1 MKESYLTL
9 DFRTTVA
16 KRFPAEAERLNAAF
30 DARLGALRAE
40 YAGAGKEKLMHLERQ
55 IMPGIAAYETFQTVM
70 DKDEALRTV
79 HGYVEQRAQGE
90 KKNNLRLLRMPL
102 TPAAR
107 RTEDRDLTRSFSPVP
122 RGKALTDRGRAGGY
136 RQRAGPRFQRREP
149 PPVRLQVQG
158 RHQADLH
165 ADLLVRPVKPKSAAQ
180 ERVPE
185 RRFSVFSSTIRRGR
199 PGPRRASLRSAPF
212 PRPDQAASRLCR
224 PRRKTPRRG

>member
-9 DFRTTVA
+9 DFRKTA
-16 KRFPAEAERLNAAF
+16 AERFPAEAERLNAAF

-102 TPAAR
+102 TP
-107 RTEDRDLTRSFSPVP
+107 DCSPN
-122 RGKALTDRGRAGGY
+122 GR
-136 RQRAGPRFQRREP
+136 
-149 PPVRLQVQG
+149 
-158 RHQADLH
+158 
-165 ADLLVRPVKPKSAAQ
+165 
-180 ERVPE
+180 
-185 RRFSVFSSTIRRGR
+185 
-199 PGPRRASLRSAPF
+199 
-212 PRPDQAASRLCR
+212 PRPDALFFPRAARKSVDRSRACWISTASWSSFSTTGTASSSTSS
-224 PRRKTPRRG
+224 PRSTSSRSAR